1 MKLTENHNLSAD
13 IRDANG
19 NQKVM
24 LHASYGARTFSL
36 TVETL
41 DKAYVKKAKAAA
53 PAESEAPKKRTRK
66 RAAKPAEE
74 PKAETTET
82 GANE

>member
-13 IRDANG
+13 IRDASG

-41 DKAYVKKAKAAA
+41 DAEYVADHKADVQ
-53 PAESEAPKKRTRK
+53 
-66 RAAKPAEE
+66 
-74 PKAETTET
+74 AETET
-82 GANE
+82 FIREAIYRASGELAALPVASGAQ

>member
-24 LHASYGARTFSL
+24 LDAG
-36 TVETL
+36 
-41 DKAYVKKAKAAA
+41 YV
-53 PAESEAPKKRTRK
+53 AEHKTDVQ
-66 RAAKPAEE
+66 
-74 PKAETTET
+74 AETET
-82 GANE
+82 FIREAIHRASGEIATLPTASGAE